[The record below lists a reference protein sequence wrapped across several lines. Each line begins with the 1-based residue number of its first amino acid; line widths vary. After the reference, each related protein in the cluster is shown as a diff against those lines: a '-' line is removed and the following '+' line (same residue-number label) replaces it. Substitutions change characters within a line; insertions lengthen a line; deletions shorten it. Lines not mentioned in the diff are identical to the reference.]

1 MSSVDVLWRRADGT
15 GHDACS
21 LTRSDAGWQV
31 HGATVWAHDRKPA
44 WLSYHMTSDQAWN
57 VQAARL
63 RGIVGGAPVDLSIR
77 RRADGLW
84 GMNGRGLPGS
94 ETADDLELC
103 VTPACR
109 LFTLRRVMGQPGAV
123 VDLQT
128 VSLHRENWGLQPMA
142 RTLRRV
148 DATHWR
154 LIGADGQDQ
163 TMKVDQYGF
172 ATECD
177 EIWFRE
183 VTD

>member
-94 ETADDLELC
+94 ESADDLELC

-109 LFTLRRVMGQPGAV
+109 LFTLRRAMGRPGDE
-123 VDLQT
+123 VDLQLVT
-128 VSLHRENWGLQPMA
+128 
-142 RTLRRV
+142 
-148 DATHWR
+148 
-154 LIGADGQDQ
+154 LIGHDAVFLGELPHQQKGVSDVFVG
-163 TMKVDQYGF
+163 TANVLEWIVELVKNV
-172 ATECD
+172 
-177 EIWFRE
+177 
-183 VTD
+183 V